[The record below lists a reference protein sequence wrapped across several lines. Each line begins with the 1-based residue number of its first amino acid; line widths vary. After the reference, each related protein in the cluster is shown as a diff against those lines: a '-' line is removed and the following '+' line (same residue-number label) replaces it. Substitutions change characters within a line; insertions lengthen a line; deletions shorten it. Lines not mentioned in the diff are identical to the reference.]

1 MLKKAGWHFVNL
13 WTTYATFYFGRVNLS
28 IVVPALLATYQ
39 NLSLYSVG
47 LVASGFFF
55 AYAIGQFLHGQ
66 ISERFNPYVYLSV
79 GILLS
84 GVMNALLGFTAGYFI
99 MLFLLETFDGFFQ
112 AMGWSSIVRGNA
124 LIQSEKKRERSTTIL
139 GTSYQAGNS
148 IAWLVS
154 ALVVGTWGWQAGFW
168 VAAVFLIGRGI
179 AFWLTKPKVDIP
191 KPHKVTVQLKKT
203 LTTPMV
209 LTGLSLCFLN
219 MVRYGVISWIPL
231 YFFEQ
236 GRLTVDQM
244 GKVGL
249 KVFLIPIAGI
259 LGTLAYNLF
268 KKVSKDVLSIFASVA
283 IGLSF
288 IWLGTTTGF
297 WAVVAILVGSFFLY
311 GPHVFLVTTVP
322 ARFAKDKI
330 VAASTGFVD
339 GMAYVGT
346 VLVGII
352 VPFILTQTGNSWQ
365 TVFAFW
371 AILSFVITGLVATN
385 YFVYFRRESR

>member
-1 MLKKAGWHFVNL
+1 ML
-13 WTTYATFYFGRVNLS
+13 
-28 IVVPALLATYQ
+28 LL
-39 NLSLYSVG
+39 
-47 LVASGFFF
+47 
-55 AYAIGQFLHGQ
+55 I
-66 ISERFNPYVYLSV
+66 
-79 GILLS
+79 
-84 GVMNALLGFTAGYFI
+84 
-99 MLFLLETFDGFFQ
+99 ETFDGFFQ

-168 VAAVFLIGRGI
+168 VAAVFLIGRGF
-179 AFWLTKPKVDIP
+179 AFWLTKPKVEIP
-191 KPHKVTVQLKKT
+191 KAHKVKVQIRKT

-268 KKVSKDVLSIFASVA
+268 KKVSKDVLSIFASIA

-288 IWLGTTTGF
+288 IWLSTTTGF

-311 GPHVFLVTTVP
+311 GPHVFLVTTIP
-322 ARFAKDKI
+322 ARFAKDKV
-330 VAASTGFVD
+330 VAASAGFVD

-365 TVFAFW
+365 AVFVFW
-371 AILSFVITGLVATN
+371 AILSFVITGLVAAN
-385 YFVYFRRESR
+385 YFVYVKGKV

>member
-1 MLKKAGWHFVNL
+1 MVKKLKVHFINL

-55 AYAIGQFLHGQ
+55 AYALGQFLHGQ
-66 ISERFNPYVYLSV
+66 ISERFNPYVYLSI
-79 GILLS
+79 GIILS
-84 GVMNALLGFTAGYFI
+84 GVINILLGFSAGYFLA
-99 MLFLLETFDGFFQ
+99 LFLLETFDGFFQ

-124 LIQSEKKRERSTTIL
+124 LIQSKKKRESSTTVL

-154 ALVVGTWGWQAGFW
+154 AFAVGTWGWQAGFW
-168 VAAVFLIGRGI
+168 VAAIFLIGRGI
-179 AFWLTKPKVDIP
+179 AFYLTRPRVEIP
-191 KPHKVTVQLKKT
+191 KAHQAKVQIKKT

-231 YFFEQ
+231 YFFGQ
-236 GRLTVDQM
+236 GRLTVEQM

-268 KKVSKDVLSIFASVA
+268 KKTSKDVLSVFASVA

-288 IWLGTTTGF
+288 IWLGVATGF
-297 WAVVAILVGSFFLY
+297 WALAAILVGSFFLY

-322 ARFAKDKI
+322 ARFTKDRI

-346 VLVGII
+346 TLVGII
-352 VPFILTQTGNSWQ
+352 VPFILTQTANSWQ
-365 TVFAFW
+365 AVFTFW
-371 AILSFVITGLVATN
+371 AILSFIIAALVVVN
-385 YFVYFRRESR
+385 YLTYFRKIQ